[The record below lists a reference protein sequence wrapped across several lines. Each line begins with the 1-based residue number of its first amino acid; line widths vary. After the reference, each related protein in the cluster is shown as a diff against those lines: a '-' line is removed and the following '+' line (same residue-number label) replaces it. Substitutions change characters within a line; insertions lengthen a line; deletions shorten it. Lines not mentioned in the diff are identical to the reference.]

1 MNPATPPVD
10 YAAQLEQIERA
21 YYLDTAL
28 FALQVGVLLT
38 LAAWALVSLPW
49 SQRERD
55 EVDLSLARTA
65 RACREAIKALTE

>member
-1 MNPATPPVD
+1 MNPPTD
-10 YAAQLEQIERA
+10 YAAQLAAVERA

-28 FALQVGVLLT
+28 FALQVGAILT
-38 LAAWALVSLPW
+38 LAAWALLSLPW

-65 RACREAIKALTE
+65 RACREAIRALTE